1 MRNPFVTKGYAG
13 AEYFC
18 DRQQETKD
26 LVQLL
31 TNDNNM
37 ALISPRRLGKTDLIH
52 HCFNQPKI
60 KNNYYTFLIDIYA
73 TSSLTD
79 FVSIFG
85 KAILEELKPKGRK
98 IWEGF
103 IYAIKSIQQEI
114 SFDINGNPVWGIGLG
129 NITNPSVT
137 LDEIFDYLN
146 KADKPCIVAID
157 EFQKI
162 TDYPDAN
169 NVEAALRTHIQRC
182 PNATFLFAGSKRH
195 LMSEIFT
202 SPNRPFFQSVITM
215 GLLPISLEKYTEFA
229 IIQYEKNGKHIEKE
243 IIKEVYNRFHGVT
256 QCLQRVM
263 NVLFLF
269 TEMGKTCELEMLDEA
284 INYLL
289 NMLSDNFETQLSQ
302 MPEKQRNVFRAIAQE
317 DSVRNPLSG
326 AFVNKYRLMSS
337 SSVSSALKALLEKD
351 LITQENGAY
360 MVYDQFFKMWLVTK
374 SQ

>member
-52 HCFNQPKI
+52 HCFNQPEI
-60 KNNYYTFLIDIYA
+60 KSNYYTFLIDIYA

-229 IIQYEKNGKHIEKE
+229 IIQFEKNGKHIEKE
-243 IIKEVYNRFHGVT
+243 IIEEVYNRFHGVT

-360 MVYDQFFKMWLVTK
+360 MVYDQFFKMWLVKK

>member
-1 MRNPFVTKGYAG
+1 MRNPFVTKGYSG
-13 AEYFC
+13 PEYFC
-18 DRQQETKD
+18 DRQKETED
-26 LVQLL
+26 LVRLL
-31 TNDNNM
+31 VNENNM

-52 HCFNQPKI
+52 HCFNQPEI

-73 TSSLTD
+73 TSSLAD

-85 KAILEELKPKGRK
+85 RAILEELKPKGRK

-103 IYAIKSIQQEI
+103 VTTLKSLQQEI
-114 SFDINGNPVWGIGLG
+114 SFDINGNPVWGIGIG
-129 NITNPSVT
+129 NITNPVIT
-137 LDEIFDYLN
+137 LEEIFGYLN
-146 KADKPCIVAID
+146 KADKPCIIAID

-162 TDYPDAN
+162 TDYPDSS

-202 SPNRPFFQSVITM
+202 SPSRPFYQSVITM
-215 GLLPISLEKYTEFA
+215 GLSPISIEKYSEFA
-229 IIQYEKNGKHIEKE
+229 IHQFEKNGKSID
-243 IIKEVYNRFHGVT
+243 KEVVEEVYHRFHGVT

-269 TEMGKTCELEMLDEA
+269 TDAGKTCEMSMLDEA

-302 MPEKQRNVFRAIAQE
+302 MPEKQRIVFQAIAQE
-317 DSVRNPLSG
+317 GIAKNVLSG
-326 AFVNKYRLMSS
+326 SFVNKYRLLSS
-337 SSVSSALKALLEKD
+337 SSVSSALKALLDKD
-351 LITQENGAY
+351 LITQEDGAY
-360 MVYDQFFKMWLVTK
+360 MVYDQFFRIWLNRC
-374 SQ
+374 

>member
-52 HCFNQPKI
+52 HCFNQPEI